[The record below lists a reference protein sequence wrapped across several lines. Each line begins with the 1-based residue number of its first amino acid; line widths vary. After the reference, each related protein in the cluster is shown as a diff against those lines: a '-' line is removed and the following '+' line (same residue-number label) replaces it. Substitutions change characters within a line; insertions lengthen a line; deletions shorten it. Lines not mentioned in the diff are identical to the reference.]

1 VLVRRIRFGRKSAS
15 LFGAGAILA
24 FAAAC
29 GGSTG
34 VASPTP
40 GGTTTPGGTGTSAVA
55 ACSGSGG
62 TAVEAV
68 DTLAFTPA
76 GVTIAVGQTVTWTNT
91 GSAAHTVSFTGGP
104 DCGRIDAGQ
113 SVSRTFTTTGFF
125 GYLCSFHATMAGS
138 VTVE

>member
-1 VLVRRIRFGRKSAS
+1 MRVPRIGFGRGTAS

-29 GGSTG
+29 SGG
-34 VASPTP
+34 P
-40 GGTTTPGGTGTSAVA
+40 GTATTTPGGTGTPAAA

-91 GSAAHTVSFTGGP
+91 GAAAHTVSFTGGP
-104 DCGRIDAGQ
+104 DCGRINAGQ

-138 VTVE
+138 VLVE

>member
-1 VLVRRIRFGRKSAS
+1 MHVPRIRFGRKTAS
-15 LFGAGAILA
+15 LFGTGAVLA

-29 GGSTG
+29 SGGPGT
-34 VASPTP
+34 ATATP
-40 GGTTTPGGTGTSAVA
+40 GGTTTPGGTGTPAAA

-91 GSAAHTVSFTGGP
+91 GAAAHTVSFTGGP
-104 DCGRIDAGQ
+104 DCGRIEAGQ
-113 SVSRTFTTTGFF
+113 SVSRTFSTTGFF
-125 GYLCSFHATMAGS
+125 GYVCSFHATMAGS
-138 VTVE
+138 VLVE